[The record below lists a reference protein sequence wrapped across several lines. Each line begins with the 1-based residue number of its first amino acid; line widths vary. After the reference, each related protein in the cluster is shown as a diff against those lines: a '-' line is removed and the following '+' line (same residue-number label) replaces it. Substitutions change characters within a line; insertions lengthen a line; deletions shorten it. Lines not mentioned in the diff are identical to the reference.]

1 MINSSLELKFILI
14 ELFVWGRGDK
24 HTISIS
30 TFSNDDTEY
39 QVPRLCA
46 AHCIG

>member
-24 HTISIS
+24 HTISSIS

-39 QVPRLCA
+39 QSYVQLIA
-46 AHCIG
+46 